1 MYEGLIYN
9 IGSKMVGYL
18 GGGNNLLDMV
28 KYWFWYDWIML
39 GVRILVSVS
48 IVVITLDFQNS
59 LTLPLWII
67 IFWEVVAFSIPWVA
81 LLFNYKYYLS
91 TEILLYGGLCIYL
104 TSLFPEANKTFLISV
119 FLIAANSKHL
129 SYYWTAP
136 TTVFITTGILYAV
149 APSNSYW
156 IMVTYYGLAYVMGF
170 AFHLL
175 IVNHKQNEAIRKQN
189 AVLEQYMS
197 QIERITLA
205 EERNRLSNELHDT
218 VGHAY
223 TSIIM
228 GMETLRTEL
237 ATEMGIQR
245 LDSLLEMGRK
255 SIEDVRGYLHQM
267 DSPCQSP
274 SLIQSL
280 QNLGAEFQEHAQV
293 NVSFRTFG
301 EEYQLSRQAKI
312 TFIRCLQESLTNA
325 VRHGQGTEIIVS
337 LQFEQQYTRLEVQ
350 DNGKGNVEWQEGFGM
365 NAMKER
371 AMNLQG
377 HLSVYT
383 KPEEG
388 MLVTCTI
395 PRQTEIKNGLIRL
408 LIVDD
413 QPFVRESLRTLLDRY
428 EDLNVVGLAEDGN
441 QAIDLCGRL
450 QPHVILMDLD
460 MQHMDGI
467 EATKKIKQQWPHI
480 RVLIFTT
487 FQDTEQAVESLR
499 NGADGFLLKSIETL
513 ELANTIRL
521 IHKGGTL
528 IDQGMSHKIFEKFDE
543 KKETPQSKATAYELT
558 AREIEILQLVAKGL
572 RYTTIASRL
581 YLSNG
586 TVRNYASTAYT
597 KLGVSNKEEAV
608 QKALEIGIIE

>member
-1 MYEGLIYN
+1 
-9 IGSKMVGYL
+9 
-18 GGGNNLLDMV
+18 MV

-48 IVVITLDFQNS
+48 IAITTFDFQDS

-67 IFWEVVAFSIPWVA
+67 ILWEIIAFSVPWVA
-81 LLFNYKYYLS
+81 LLFNYKYYLF

-104 TSLFPEANKTFLISV
+104 TSLFPGANVTFLISA
-119 FLIAANSKHL
+119 FLIAANSQHL

-136 TTVFITTGILYAV
+136 TTVFITTGIFYAV

-156 IMVTYYGLAYVMGF
+156 VMVTNYGLAYVMGF

-205 EERNRLSNELHDT
+205 EERNRLSSELHDT

-245 LDSLLEMGRK
+245 LDSLLDMGRK
-255 SIEDVRGYLHQM
+255 SIDDVRGYLHQV

-337 LQFEQQYTRLEVQ
+337 LQFDEQYTRLEVQ

-395 PRQTEIKNGLIRL
+395 PRQTEIKDGLIRL

-441 QAIDLCGRL
+441 EAIDLCGRL

-543 KKETPQSKATAYELT
+543 QKETPQSKATAYELT

-581 YLSNG
+581 YLSSG

-597 KLGVSNKEEAV
+597 KLGVRNKEEAV

>member
-1 MYEGLIYN
+1 
-9 IGSKMVGYL
+9 
-18 GGGNNLLDMV
+18 MV

-39 GVRILVSVS
+39 GIRLLTSVS
-48 IVVITLDFQNS
+48 IILATLNFQDG

-67 IFWEVVAFSIPWVA
+67 ILWEIIAFSVPWVA
-81 LLFNYKYYLS
+81 LLFNYKYYLF

-104 TSLFPEANKTFLISV
+104 TSLFPEAYNIFLISV

-136 TTVFITTGILYAV
+136 TTVFTTTGIFHVV

-156 IMVTYYGLAYVMGF
+156 VMVTYYGFAYVMGF

-175 IVNHKQNEAIRKQN
+175 IANHKQNEAIRKQN
-189 AVLEQYMS
+189 ALLEQYMS

-205 EERNRLSNELHDT
+205 EERNRLSSELHDT

-267 DSPCQSP
+267 DSPYQSP

-280 QNLGAEFQEHAQV
+280 QNLGTEFQEHAQV
-293 NVSFRTFG
+293 NVSFRAYG
-301 EEYQLSRQAKI
+301 EEYELSRQAKI
-312 TFIRCLQESLTNA
+312 AFIRCLQESLTNA

-377 HLSVYT
+377 QLSVYT
-383 KPEEG
+383 KPDEG

-395 PRQTEIKNGLIRL
+395 PRQTEIKDGLIRL

-413 QPFVRESLRTLLDRY
+413 QPFVRESLKTLLDRY

-460 MQHMDGI
+460 MQHMDGV

-487 FQDTEQAVESLR
+487 FQDTEQALESFR

-543 KKETPQSKATAYELT
+543 QKETPQSKATAYELT

-586 TVRNYASTAYT
+586 TVRNYASTAYA
-597 KLGVSNKEEAV
+597 KLGVRNKEEAV

>member
-1 MYEGLIYN
+1 M
-9 IGSKMVGYL
+9 
-18 GGGNNLLDMV
+18 LDMV

-48 IVVITLDFQNS
+48 IAITTFDFQDS

-67 IFWEVVAFSIPWVA
+67 ILWEIIAFSVPWVA
-81 LLFNYKYYLS
+81 LLFNYKYYLF

-104 TSLFPEANKTFLISV
+104 TSLFPGANVTFLISA
-119 FLIAANSKHL
+119 FLIAANSQHL

-136 TTVFITTGILYAV
+136 TTVFITTGIFYAV

-156 IMVTYYGLAYVMGF
+156 VMVTNYGLAYVMGF

-205 EERNRLSNELHDT
+205 EERNRLSSELHDT

-245 LDSLLEMGRK
+245 LDSLLDMGRK
-255 SIEDVRGYLHQM
+255 SIDDVRGYLHQM

-312 TFIRCLQESLTNA
+312 AFIRCLQESLTNA

-337 LQFEQQYTRLEVQ
+337 LQFDEQYTRLEVQ

-395 PRQTEIKNGLIRL
+395 PRQTEIKDRLIRL

-543 KKETPQSKATAYELT
+543 QKETPQSKATAYELT

-581 YLSNG
+581 YLSSG

-597 KLGVSNKEEAV
+597 KLGVRNKEEAV

>member
-1 MYEGLIYN
+1 M
-9 IGSKMVGYL
+9 
-18 GGGNNLLDMV
+18 LDMV

-39 GVRILVSVS
+39 GVRLLASVS
-48 IVVITLDFQNS
+48 IILATLNFQDG

-67 IFWEVVAFSIPWVA
+67 ILWEIIAFSVPWVA
-81 LLFNYKYYLS
+81 LLFNYKYYLF

-104 TSLFPEANKTFLISV
+104 TSLFPGAYNTFLISG

-136 TTVFITTGILYAV
+136 ITVFITTGIFYAV
-149 APSNSYW
+149 SPSNSYW
-156 IMVTYYGLAYVMGF
+156 IMVTYYGFAYVMGF

-175 IVNHKQNEAIRKQN
+175 IVNHKQNESIRKQN

-197 QIERITLA
+197 QIERIILA
-205 EERNRLSNELHDT
+205 EERNRLSSELHDT

-267 DSPCQSP
+267 ESPCQSP

-293 NVSFRTFG
+293 NVSFRAYG
-301 EEYQLSRQAKI
+301 EEYELSRQAKI
-312 TFIRCLQESLTNA
+312 AFIRCLQESLTNA

-350 DNGKGNVEWQEGFGM
+350 DNGKGNVEWQEGFGL

-377 HLSVYT
+377 QLSVYT
-383 KPEEG
+383 KPDEG

-395 PRQTEIKNGLIRL
+395 PRQTEIKDGLIRL

-441 QAIDLCGRL
+441 EAIDLCGRL

-460 MQHMDGI
+460 MQHMDGV

-480 RVLIFTT
+480 RILIFTT
-487 FQDTEQAVESLR
+487 FQDTEQALESLR

-528 IDQGMSHKIFEKFDE
+528 IDQGMSHKIFEKFDAQ
-543 KKETPQSKATAYELT
+543 KETPQSKATAYELT

-597 KLGVSNKEEAV
+597 KLGVRNKEEAV
-608 QKALEIGIIE
+608 QKALKIGIIE

>member
-1 MYEGLIYN
+1 M
-9 IGSKMVGYL
+9 
-18 GGGNNLLDMV
+18 LDMV

-39 GVRILVSVS
+39 GVRLIASVS
-48 IVVITLDFQNS
+48 IILATLNFQDG

-67 IFWEVVAFSIPWVA
+67 ILWEVVAFSIPWVA
-81 LLFNYKYYLS
+81 LLFNYKYYLF
-91 TEILLYGGLCIYL
+91 TEILLYGGLSIYL
-104 TSLFPEANKTFLISV
+104 TSLFPEAYSTFLISV
-119 FLIAANSKHL
+119 FLIAANSKHS

-136 TTVFITTGILYAV
+136 TTVFITTGIFYAV
-149 APSNSYW
+149 APSNNYW
-156 IMVTYYGLAYVMGF
+156 IMVTYYGLSYVMGF

-205 EERNRLSNELHDT
+205 EERNRLSSELHDT

-267 DSPCQSP
+267 ESPCQSP

-280 QNLGAEFQEHAQV
+280 QNLGAEFQEHARV
-293 NVSFRTFG
+293 NVSFRAFG

-312 TFIRCLQESLTNA
+312 AFIRCLQESLTNA

-377 HLSVYT
+377 QLSVYT

-395 PRQTEIKNGLIRL
+395 PRQTEIRDGLIRL

-450 QPHVILMDLD
+450 QPHVVLMDLD
-460 MQHMDGI
+460 MQHMDGV

-487 FQDTEQAVESLR
+487 FQDTEQALDSLR

-521 IHKGGTL
+521 IHRGGTL

-543 KKETPQSKATAYELT
+543 QIETPQSKATAYELT
-558 AREIEILQLVAKGL
+558 TREIEILQLVAKGL

-581 YLSNG
+581 YLSSG
-586 TVRNYASTAYT
+586 TVRNYASSAYT
-597 KLGVSNKEEAV
+597 KLGVRNKEEAV
-608 QKALEIGIIE
+608 QKALEIGVIE

>member
-1 MYEGLIYN
+1 
-9 IGSKMVGYL
+9 
-18 GGGNNLLDMV
+18 
-28 KYWFWYDWIML
+28 ML
-39 GVRILVSVS
+39 GVRILISVS
-48 IVVITLDFQNS
+48 IAITTFDFQDS

-67 IFWEVVAFSIPWVA
+67 ILWEIIAFSVPWVA
-81 LLFNYKYYLS
+81 LLFNYKYYLF
-91 TEILLYGGLCIYL
+91 TDILLYGGLCIYL
-104 TSLFPEANKTFLISV
+104 TSLFPEAYNTFLISV

-136 TTVFITTGILYAV
+136 ITVFITTGIFYAL
-149 APSNSYW
+149 APSNNYW

-205 EERNRLSNELHDT
+205 EERNRLSSELHDT

-312 TFIRCLQESLTNA
+312 AFIRCLQESLTNA

-395 PRQTEIKNGLIRL
+395 PRQTEIKDGLIRL

-441 QAIDLCGRL
+441 EAIDLCGRL

-460 MQHMDGI
+460 MQHMDGV

-487 FQDTEQAVESLR
+487 FQDTKQAFESLR

-543 KKETPQSKATAYELT
+543 KKQTPQSKATTYELT

-572 RYTTIASRL
+572 RYTSIASRL

-586 TVRNYASTAYT
+586 TVRNYASTAYA
-597 KLGVSNKEEAV
+597 KLGVRNKEEAV
-608 QKALEIGIIE
+608 QKALEIGIIG

>member
-1 MYEGLIYN
+1 
-9 IGSKMVGYL
+9 
-18 GGGNNLLDMV
+18 MV

-39 GVRILVSVS
+39 GIRLLTSVS
-48 IVVITLDFQNS
+48 IILATLSFQDG

-67 IFWEVVAFSIPWVA
+67 ILWEIIAFSIPWVA
-81 LLFNYKYYLS
+81 LLFNYKYYLF
-91 TEILLYGGLCIYL
+91 TEILLYGGQCIYL
-104 TSLFPEANKTFLISV
+104 TSLFPEAYNIFLISV
-119 FLIAANSKHL
+119 FLIAVNSKHL

-136 TTVFITTGILYAV
+136 TTVFITTGIFYAV

-156 IMVTYYGLAYVMGF
+156 AMVTYYGFAYVMGF

-175 IVNHKQNEAIRKQN
+175 IANHKQNEAIRKQN

-205 EERNRLSNELHDT
+205 EERNRLSSELHDT

-301 EEYQLSRQAKI
+301 EEYELSRQAKI
-312 TFIRCLQESLTNA
+312 AFIRCLQESLTNA
-325 VRHGQGTEIIVS
+325 VRHGQGTEITVS

-377 HLSVYT
+377 QLSVYT
-383 KPEEG
+383 KPDEG

-395 PRQTEIKNGLIRL
+395 PRQTEIKDGLIRL

-460 MQHMDGI
+460 MQYMDGV

-480 RVLIFTT
+480 RILIFTT
-487 FQDTEQAVESLR
+487 FQDTEQALESLR

-521 IHKGGTL
+521 IHQGGTL

-543 KKETPQSKATAYELT
+543 QKETPQSKATAYELT

-597 KLGVSNKEEAV
+597 KLGVRNKEEAV

>member
-1 MYEGLIYN
+1 
-9 IGSKMVGYL
+9 
-18 GGGNNLLDMV
+18 MV

-39 GVRILVSVS
+39 GVRLLASVS
-48 IVVITLDFQNS
+48 IILATLNFQDG

-67 IFWEVVAFSIPWVA
+67 ILWEIIAFSVPWVA
-81 LLFNYKYYLS
+81 LLFNYKYYLF

-104 TSLFPEANKTFLISV
+104 TSLFPGAYNTFLISV

-136 TTVFITTGILYAV
+136 ITVFITTGIFYAV

-156 IMVTYYGLAYVMGF
+156 IMVTYYGFAYVMGF

-175 IVNHKQNEAIRKQN
+175 IVNHKQNESIRKQN

-205 EERNRLSNELHDT
+205 EERNRLSSELHDT

-267 DSPCQSP
+267 ESPCQSP

-293 NVSFRTFG
+293 NVSFRAYG
-301 EEYQLSRQAKI
+301 EEYELSRQAKI
-312 TFIRCLQESLTNA
+312 AFIRCLQESLTNA

-377 HLSVYT
+377 QLSVYT
-383 KPEEG
+383 KPDEG

-395 PRQTEIKNGLIRL
+395 PRQTEIKDGLIRL

-428 EDLNVVGLAEDGN
+428 EDLNVIGLAEDGN
-441 QAIDLCGRL
+441 EAIDFCGRL

-460 MQHMDGI
+460 MQHMDGV

-480 RVLIFTT
+480 RILIFTT
-487 FQDTEQAVESLR
+487 FQDTEQALESLR

-543 KKETPQSKATAYELT
+543 QKETPQSKATAYELTAYELT

-597 KLGVSNKEEAV
+597 KLGVRNKEEAV

>member
-1 MYEGLIYN
+1 M
-9 IGSKMVGYL
+9 
-18 GGGNNLLDMV
+18 LDMV

-39 GVRILVSVS
+39 GVRLLASVS
-48 IVVITLDFQNS
+48 IILATLNFQDG

-67 IFWEVVAFSIPWVA
+67 ILWEIIAFSVPWVA
-81 LLFNYKYYLS
+81 LLFNYKYYLF

-104 TSLFPEANKTFLISV
+104 TSLFPGAYNTFLISV

-136 TTVFITTGILYAV
+136 ITVFVTNGILYAV
-149 APSNSYW
+149 ASSNSYW
-156 IMVTYYGLAYVMGF
+156 VMVTYYGFAYVMGF

-175 IVNHKQNEAIRKQN
+175 IVNHKQNESIRKQN

-205 EERNRLSNELHDT
+205 EERNRLSSELHDT

-267 DSPCQSP
+267 ESPCQSP

-293 NVSFRTFG
+293 NVSFRAYG
-301 EEYQLSRQAKI
+301 EEYEMSRQAKI
-312 TFIRCLQESLTNA
+312 AFIRCLQESLTNA

-350 DNGKGNVEWQEGFGM
+350 DNGKGNVEWQEGFGL

-377 HLSVYT
+377 QLSVYT
-383 KPEEG
+383 KPDEG

-395 PRQTEIKNGLIRL
+395 PRQTEIKDGLIRL

-441 QAIDLCGRL
+441 EAIDLCGRL

-460 MQHMDGI
+460 MQHMDGV

-480 RVLIFTT
+480 RILIFTT
-487 FQDTEQAVESLR
+487 FQDTEQALESLR

-543 KKETPQSKATAYELT
+543 QKETPQSKATAYELT

-597 KLGVSNKEEAV
+597 KLGVRNKEEAV

>member
-1 MYEGLIYN
+1 M
-9 IGSKMVGYL
+9 
-18 GGGNNLLDMV
+18 LDMV

-48 IVVITLDFQNS
+48 IAITTLDFQDS
-59 LTLPLWII
+59 LTLPIWII
-67 IFWEVVAFSIPWVA
+67 ILWEIIAFSIPWVA
-81 LLFNYKYYLS
+81 LLFNYKYYLF

-104 TSLFPEANKTFLISV
+104 TSLFPGANVTFLISV
-119 FLIAANSKHL
+119 FLIAANSQHL

-136 TTVFITTGILYAV
+136 TTVFITTGIFYAV

-156 IMVTYYGLAYVMGF
+156 IMVTNYGLAYVMGF

-205 EERNRLSNELHDT
+205 EERNRLSSELHDT

-312 TFIRCLQESLTNA
+312 AFIRCLQESLTNA

-337 LQFEQQYTRLEVQ
+337 LQFDEQYTRLEVQ

-395 PRQTEIKNGLIRL
+395 PRQTEIKDGLIRL

-487 FQDTEQAVESLR
+487 FQDTKQALESLR

-528 IDQGMSHKIFEKFDE
+528 IDQEMSHKIFEKFDE
-543 KKETPQSKATAYELT
+543 QKETPQSKATAYELT

-581 YLSNG
+581 YLSSG

-597 KLGVSNKEEAV
+597 KLGVRNKEEAV
-608 QKALEIGIIE
+608 QKALEIGIIK

>member
-1 MYEGLIYN
+1 
-9 IGSKMVGYL
+9 
-18 GGGNNLLDMV
+18 MV

-39 GVRILVSVS
+39 GIRLLVSVS
-48 IVVITLDFQNS
+48 TILATLNFQDG

-67 IFWEVVAFSIPWVA
+67 ILWEIIAFSIPWVA
-81 LLFNYKYYLS
+81 LLFNYKYYLF

-104 TSLFPEANKTFLISV
+104 TSLFPEAYNIFLISV
-119 FLIAANSKHL
+119 FLIAANSRHL

-136 TTVFITTGILYAV
+136 TTVFITTGIFYAV

-156 IMVTYYGLAYVMGF
+156 IMVTYYGFAYVMGF

-175 IVNHKQNEAIRKQN
+175 IINHKQNEVIRKQN

-205 EERNRLSNELHDT
+205 EERNRLSSELHDT

-228 GMETLRTEL
+228 GMETLRTDL
-237 ATEMGIQR
+237 ATEMGVQR

-267 DSPCQSP
+267 DPQCQSP

-293 NVSFRTFG
+293 DVSFRTFG

-312 TFIRCLQESLTNA
+312 AFIRCLQESLTNA

-350 DNGKGNVEWQEGFGM
+350 DNGRGNVEWQEGFGM
-365 NAMKER
+365 NTMKER

-377 HLSVYT
+377 QLSVYT

-395 PRQTEIKNGLIRL
+395 PRQTEIKDGLIRL

-413 QPFVRESLRTLLDRY
+413 QPFVRESLSTLLDRY
-428 EDLNVVGLAEDGN
+428 EDINVVGLAEDGD

-450 QPHVILMDLD
+450 QPHVVLMDLD
-460 MQHMDGI
+460 MQQMDGV

-487 FQDTEQAVESLR
+487 FQDTKQALDSLR

-521 IHKGGTL
+521 IHSGGTL
-528 IDQGMSHKIFEKFDE
+528 IDQGMSHKIFEQFDE
-543 KKETPQSKATAYELT
+543 QNETPQSKATAYELT

-572 RYTTIASRL
+572 RYNTIASRL

-586 TVRNYASTAYT
+586 TVRNYASSAYT
-597 KLGVSNKEEAV
+597 KLGVRNKEEAV

>member
-1 MYEGLIYN
+1 
-9 IGSKMVGYL
+9 MVGHL
-18 GGGNNLLDMV
+18 GVKNLLDMV

-39 GVRILVSVS
+39 GVRLLASVS
-48 IVVITLDFQNS
+48 IILATLNFQDG
-59 LTLPLWII
+59 LTLPLWSII
-67 IFWEVVAFSIPWVA
+67 LWEIIAFSIPWVA
-81 LLFNYKYYLS
+81 LLFNYKYYLF

-104 TSLFPEANKTFLISV
+104 TSLFPGAYNTFLISV

-136 TTVFITTGILYAV
+136 ITVFITTGIFYAV
-149 APSNSYW
+149 AASNSYW
-156 IMVTYYGLAYVMGF
+156 VMVTYYGFAYVMGF

-175 IVNHKQNEAIRKQN
+175 IVNHKQNESIRKQN

-205 EERNRLSNELHDT
+205 EERNRLSSELHDT

-237 ATEMGIQR
+237 STEMGIQR

-312 TFIRCLQESLTNA
+312 AFIRCLQESLTNA

-337 LQFEQQYTRLEVQ
+337 LQFDEQYTRLEVQ

-377 HLSVYT
+377 QLSVYT

-395 PRQTEIKNGLIRL
+395 PRQTEIKDGLIRL

-441 QAIDLCGRL
+441 EAIDLCGRL

-460 MQHMDGI
+460 MQHMDGV

-543 KKETPQSKATAYELT
+543 QKETPQSKAAAYELT

-597 KLGVSNKEEAV
+597 KLGVRNKEEAV

>member
-18 GGGNNLLDMV
+18 GGDNLLDMV
-28 KYWFWYDWIML
+28 KYWVWYDWIML

-156 IMVTYYGLAYVMGF
+156 ILVTYYGLAYVMGF

-205 EERNRLSNELHDT
+205 EERNRLSSELHDT

-441 QAIDLCGRL
+441 EAIDLCGRL

-543 KKETPQSKATAYELT
+543 QKETPQSKATAYELT

>member
-1 MYEGLIYN
+1 
-9 IGSKMVGYL
+9 
-18 GGGNNLLDMV
+18 MV

-48 IVVITLDFQNS
+48 IAITTLDFQDS

-67 IFWEVVAFSIPWVA
+67 ILWEIIAFSVPWVA
-81 LLFNYKYYLS
+81 LLFNYKYYLF
-91 TEILLYGGLCIYL
+91 TDILLYGGLCIYL
-104 TSLFPEANKTFLISV
+104 TSLFPEAYNTFLISV

-136 TTVFITTGILYAV
+136 ITVFITTGIFYAV
-149 APSNSYW
+149 APSNNYW

-205 EERNRLSNELHDT
+205 EERNRLSSELHDT

-255 SIEDVRGYLHQM
+255 SIEDVRGYLHHM

-312 TFIRCLQESLTNA
+312 AFIRCLQESLTNA

-337 LQFEQQYTRLEVQ
+337 LQFDEQYTRLEVQ

-395 PRQTEIKNGLIRL
+395 PRQTEIKDGLIRL

-428 EDLNVVGLAEDGN
+428 EDLNVVGLAENGN

-460 MQHMDGI
+460 MQHMNGV

-487 FQDTEQAVESLR
+487 FQDTEQALESLR

-543 KKETPQSKATAYELT
+543 QKETSQSKATAYELT

-581 YLSNG
+581 YLSSG

-597 KLGVSNKEEAV
+597 KLGVRNKEEAV

>member
-1 MYEGLIYN
+1 
-9 IGSKMVGYL
+9 
-18 GGGNNLLDMV
+18 MV

-39 GVRILVSVS
+39 GVRLLASVS
-48 IVVITLDFQNS
+48 IILATLNFQDG

-67 IFWEVVAFSIPWVA
+67 ILWEIIAFSIPWVA
-81 LLFNYKYYLS
+81 LLFNYKYYLF
-91 TEILLYGGLCIYL
+91 TEILLYGGICIYL
-104 TSLFPEANKTFLISV
+104 TSLFPEAYNTFLISV

-136 TTVFITTGILYAV
+136 ITVFITTGIFYAI

-156 IMVTYYGLAYVMGF
+156 IMVTYYGFAYVMGF

-175 IVNHKQNEAIRKQN
+175 IVNHKQNESIRKQN

-205 EERNRLSNELHDT
+205 EERNRLSSELHDT

-267 DSPCQSP
+267 ESPCQSP

-293 NVSFRTFG
+293 NVSFRTYG
-301 EEYQLSRQAKI
+301 EEYELSRQTKI
-312 TFIRCLQESLTNA
+312 AFIRCLQESLTNA

-365 NAMKER
+365 NTMKER

-377 HLSVYT
+377 QLSVYT
-383 KPEEG
+383 KPDEG

-395 PRQTEIKNGLIRL
+395 PRQTEIKDGLIRL

-441 QAIDLCGRL
+441 EAIDLCGRL

-460 MQHMDGI
+460 MQHMDGV

-480 RVLIFTT
+480 RILIFTT
-487 FQDTEQAVESLR
+487 FQDTEQALESLR

-528 IDQGMSHKIFEKFDE
+528 IDQGMSHKIFEKFDAQ
-543 KKETPQSKATAYELT
+543 KETPQSKATAYELT

-597 KLGVSNKEEAV
+597 KLGVRNKEEAV

>member
-1 MYEGLIYN
+1 
-9 IGSKMVGYL
+9 
-18 GGGNNLLDMV
+18 
-28 KYWFWYDWIML
+28 ML
-39 GVRILVSVS
+39 GVRILISVS
-48 IVVITLDFQNS
+48 IAITTFDFQDS
-59 LTLPLWII
+59 ITLPLWII
-67 IFWEVVAFSIPWVA
+67 ILWEIIAFSVPWVA
-81 LLFNYKYYLS
+81 LLFNYKYYLF
-91 TEILLYGGLCIYL
+91 TDILLYGGLCIYL
-104 TSLFPEANKTFLISV
+104 TSLFPEAYNTFLISV

-136 TTVFITTGILYAV
+136 ITVFITTGIFYAL
-149 APSNSYW
+149 APSNNYW

-205 EERNRLSNELHDT
+205 EERNRLSSELHDT

-267 DSPCQSP
+267 DSRCQSP

-312 TFIRCLQESLTNA
+312 TFVRCLQESLTNA

-441 QAIDLCGRL
+441 EAIDLCGRL

-460 MQHMDGI
+460 MQHTDGI

-543 KKETPQSKATAYELT
+543 QKETPQSKAAVYELT

-597 KLGVSNKEEAV
+597 KLGVCNKEEAV

>member
-1 MYEGLIYN
+1 MF
-9 IGSKMVGYL
+9 
-18 GGGNNLLDMV
+18 DMV

-39 GVRILVSVS
+39 GIRLLVSVS
-48 IVVITLDFQNS
+48 TILATLNFQDG

-67 IFWEVVAFSIPWVA
+67 ILWEIIAFSIPWVA
-81 LLFNYKYYLS
+81 LLFNYKYYLF

-104 TSLFPEANKTFLISV
+104 TSLFPEAYNIFLISV

-136 TTVFITTGILYAV
+136 TTVFVITGIFYAV

-156 IMVTYYGLAYVMGF
+156 IMVTYYGFAYVMGF

-175 IVNHKQNEAIRKQN
+175 IINHKQNEVIRKQN

-205 EERNRLSNELHDT
+205 EERNRLSSELHDT

-228 GMETLRTEL
+228 GMETLRTDL
-237 ATEMGIQR
+237 ATEMGVQR

-267 DSPCQSP
+267 DPQCQSP

-293 NVSFRTFG
+293 DVSFRTFG

-312 TFIRCLQESLTNA
+312 AFIRCLQESLTNA

-350 DNGKGNVEWQEGFGM
+350 DNGRSNVEWQEGFGM
-365 NAMKER
+365 NTMKER

-377 HLSVYT
+377 QLSVYT

-395 PRQTEIKNGLIRL
+395 PRQTEIKDGLIRL

-413 QPFVRESLRTLLDRY
+413 QPFVRESLSTLLDRY
-428 EDLNVVGLAEDGN
+428 EDINVVGLAEDGD

-450 QPHVILMDLD
+450 QPHVVLMDLD
-460 MQHMDGI
+460 MQQMDGV

-487 FQDTEQAVESLR
+487 FQDTKQALDSLR

-521 IHKGGTL
+521 IHSGGTL
-528 IDQGMSHKIFEKFDE
+528 IDQGMSHKIFEQFDE
-543 KKETPQSKATAYELT
+543 QNETPQSKATAYELT

-572 RYTTIASRL
+572 RYNTIASRL

-586 TVRNYASTAYT
+586 TVRNYASSAYT
-597 KLGVSNKEEAV
+597 KLGVRNKEEAV

>member
-1 MYEGLIYN
+1 M
-9 IGSKMVGYL
+9 
-18 GGGNNLLDMV
+18 LDMV

-39 GVRILVSVS
+39 GVRLLASVS
-48 IVVITLDFQNS
+48 IILATLNFQDG
-59 LTLPLWII
+59 LTLPLWSII
-67 IFWEVVAFSIPWVA
+67 LWEIIAFSIPWVA
-81 LLFNYKYYLS
+81 LLFNYKYYLF

-104 TSLFPEANKTFLISV
+104 TSLFPGAYNTFLISV

-136 TTVFITTGILYAV
+136 ITVFITTGIFYAV

-156 IMVTYYGLAYVMGF
+156 VMVTYYGFAYVMGF

-175 IVNHKQNEAIRKQN
+175 IVNHKQNESIRKQN

-205 EERNRLSNELHDT
+205 EERNRLSSELHDT

-293 NVSFRTFG
+293 NVSFRAYG
-301 EEYQLSRQAKI
+301 EEYELSRQAKI
-312 TFIRCLQESLTNA
+312 AFIRCLQESLTNA

-337 LQFEQQYTRLEVQ
+337 LQFEQQYTRLEIQ

-377 HLSVYT
+377 QLSVYT

-395 PRQTEIKNGLIRL
+395 PRQTEIKDGLIRL

-441 QAIDLCGRL
+441 EAIDLCGRL

-460 MQHMDGI
+460 MQHMDGV

-487 FQDTEQAVESLR
+487 FQDTEQAFESLR

-543 KKETPQSKATAYELT
+543 QKETPQSTATAYELT

>member
-1 MYEGLIYN
+1 
-9 IGSKMVGYL
+9 
-18 GGGNNLLDMV
+18 MV

-39 GVRILVSVS
+39 GVRLLASVS
-48 IVVITLDFQNS
+48 IILATLNFQDG
-59 LTLPLWII
+59 LTLPLWSII
-67 IFWEVVAFSIPWVA
+67 LWEIIAFSIPWVA
-81 LLFNYKYYLS
+81 LLFNYKYYLF

-104 TSLFPEANKTFLISV
+104 TSLFPGAYNTFLISV

-136 TTVFITTGILYAV
+136 ITVFITTGIFYAV
-149 APSNSYW
+149 AASNSYW
-156 IMVTYYGLAYVMGF
+156 VMVTYYGFAYVMGF

-175 IVNHKQNEAIRKQN
+175 IVNHKQNESIRKQN

-205 EERNRLSNELHDT
+205 EERNRLSSELHDT

-237 ATEMGIQR
+237 STEMGIQR

-312 TFIRCLQESLTNA
+312 AFIRCLQESLTNA

-337 LQFEQQYTRLEVQ
+337 LQFDEQYTRLEVQ

-377 HLSVYT
+377 QLSVYT

-395 PRQTEIKNGLIRL
+395 PRQTEIKDGLIRL

-441 QAIDLCGRL
+441 EAIDLCGRL

-460 MQHMDGI
+460 MQHMDGV

-543 KKETPQSKATAYELT
+543 QKETPQSKAAAYELT

-597 KLGVSNKEEAV
+597 KLGVRNKEEAV

>member
-1 MYEGLIYN
+1 
-9 IGSKMVGYL
+9 
-18 GGGNNLLDMV
+18 MV

-39 GVRILVSVS
+39 GVRLLASVS
-48 IVVITLDFQNS
+48 IILATLNFQDG

-67 IFWEVVAFSIPWVA
+67 ILWEIISFSIPWVA
-81 LLFNYKYYLS
+81 LLFNYKYYLF
-91 TEILLYGGLCIYL
+91 TEILLYGGICIYL
-104 TSLFPEANKTFLISV
+104 TSLFPEAYNTFLISV

-136 TTVFITTGILYAV
+136 ITVFITIGIFYAI

-156 IMVTYYGLAYVMGF
+156 IMVTYYGFAYVMGF

-175 IVNHKQNEAIRKQN
+175 IVNHKQNESIRKQN

-197 QIERITLA
+197 QIEHITLA
-205 EERNRLSNELHDT
+205 EERNRLSSELHDT

-267 DSPCQSP
+267 ESPCQSP

-293 NVSFRTFG
+293 NVSFRTYG
-301 EEYQLSRQAKI
+301 EEYELSWQTKI
-312 TFIRCLQESLTNA
+312 AFIRCLQESLTNA

-365 NAMKER
+365 NTMKER

-377 HLSVYT
+377 QLSVYT
-383 KPEEG
+383 KPDEG

-395 PRQTEIKNGLIRL
+395 PRQTEIKDGLIRL

-441 QAIDLCGRL
+441 EAIDLCGRL

-460 MQHMDGI
+460 MQHMDGV

-480 RVLIFTT
+480 RILIFTT
-487 FQDTEQAVESLR
+487 FQDTEQALESLR

-528 IDQGMSHKIFEKFDE
+528 IDQGMSHKIFEKFDAP
-543 KKETPQSKATAYELT
+543 KETPQSKATAYELT

-597 KLGVSNKEEAV
+597 KLGVRNKEEAV

>member
-1 MYEGLIYN
+1 
-9 IGSKMVGYL
+9 
-18 GGGNNLLDMV
+18 MV
-28 KYWFWYDWIML
+28 KYWVWYDWIML
-39 GVRILVSVS
+39 GIRLLTSVS
-48 IVVITLDFQNS
+48 IILATLSFQDG

-67 IFWEVVAFSIPWVA
+67 ILWEIIAFSIPWVA
-81 LLFNYKYYLS
+81 LLFNYKYYLF
-91 TEILLYGGLCIYL
+91 TEILLYGGQCIYL
-104 TSLFPEANKTFLISV
+104 TSLFPEAYNIFLISV
-119 FLIAANSKHL
+119 FLIAVNSKHL

-136 TTVFITTGILYAV
+136 TTVFITTGIFYAV

-156 IMVTYYGLAYVMGF
+156 AMVTYYGFAYVMGF

-175 IVNHKQNEAIRKQN
+175 IANHKQNEAIRKQN

-205 EERNRLSNELHDT
+205 EERNRLSSELHDT

-293 NVSFRTFG
+293 NVSFRAYG
-301 EEYQLSRQAKI
+301 EEYELSRQAKI
-312 TFIRCLQESLTNA
+312 AFIRCLQESLTNA
-325 VRHGQGTEIIVS
+325 VRHGQGTEIIVT

-377 HLSVYT
+377 QLSVYT
-383 KPEEG
+383 KPDEG

-395 PRQTEIKNGLIRL
+395 PRQAEIKDGLIRL

-413 QPFVRESLRTLLDRY
+413 QPFVRETLRTLLDRY

-460 MQHMDGI
+460 MQHMDGV

-487 FQDTEQAVESLR
+487 FQDTEQALESLR

-543 KKETPQSKATAYELT
+543 PKETPQSKATAYELT
-558 AREIEILQLVAKGL
+558 AREVEILQLVAKGL

-586 TVRNYASTAYT
+586 TVRNYASTAYA
-597 KLGVSNKEEAV
+597 KLGVRNKEEAV

>member
-1 MYEGLIYN
+1 
-9 IGSKMVGYL
+9 
-18 GGGNNLLDMV
+18 MV

-48 IVVITLDFQNS
+48 IAITTLDFQDS

-67 IFWEVVAFSIPWVA
+67 ILWEIIAFSVPWVA
-81 LLFNYKYYLS
+81 LLFNYKYYLF

-104 TSLFPEANKTFLISV
+104 TSLFPGANVTFLISA
-119 FLIAANSKHL
+119 FLIAANSQHL

-136 TTVFITTGILYAV
+136 TTVFITTGIFYAV

-205 EERNRLSNELHDT
+205 EERNRLSSELHDT

-312 TFIRCLQESLTNA
+312 AFIRCLQESLTNA

-337 LQFEQQYTRLEVQ
+337 LQFDEQYTRLEVQ

-395 PRQTEIKNGLIRL
+395 PRQTEIKDGLIRL

-428 EDLNVVGLAEDGN
+428 EDLHVVGLAEDGN

-487 FQDTEQAVESLR
+487 FQDTEQALESLR

-543 KKETPQSKATAYELT
+543 PKETPQSKATAYELT

-581 YLSNG
+581 YLSSG

-597 KLGVSNKEEAV
+597 KLGVRNKEEAV

>member
-1 MYEGLIYN
+1 
-9 IGSKMVGYL
+9 
-18 GGGNNLLDMV
+18 MV

-48 IVVITLDFQNS
+48 IAITTLDFQDS
-59 LTLPLWII
+59 LTLPIWII
-67 IFWEVVAFSIPWVA
+67 ILWEIIAFSVPWVA
-81 LLFNYKYYLS
+81 LLFNYKYYLF

-104 TSLFPEANKTFLISV
+104 TSLFPGANVTFLISV
-119 FLIAANSKHL
+119 FLIAANSQHL

-136 TTVFITTGILYAV
+136 TTVFITTGIFYAV

-156 IMVTYYGLAYVMGF
+156 IMVTNYGLAYVMGF

-205 EERNRLSNELHDT
+205 EERNRLSSELHDT

-293 NVSFRTFG
+293 NVSFRIFG
-301 EEYQLSRQAKI
+301 EEYELSRQAKI
-312 TFIRCLQESLTNA
+312 AFIRCLQESLTNA

-377 HLSVYT
+377 QLSVYT

-395 PRQTEIKNGLIRL
+395 PRQTEIKDGLIRL

-460 MQHMDGI
+460 MQHMDGV

-487 FQDTEQAVESLR
+487 FQDTEQALESLR

-528 IDQGMSHKIFEKFDE
+528 IDQGMSHKIFEKFDVQ
-543 KKETPQSKATAYELT
+543 KETPQSKATAYELT

-581 YLSNG
+581 YLSSG

-597 KLGVSNKEEAV
+597 KLGVRNKEEAV

>member
-1 MYEGLIYN
+1 
-9 IGSKMVGYL
+9 
-18 GGGNNLLDMV
+18 
-28 KYWFWYDWIML
+28 ML
-39 GVRILVSVS
+39 GVRILISVS
-48 IVVITLDFQNS
+48 IAITTFDFQDS
-59 LTLPLWII
+59 ITLPLWII
-67 IFWEVVAFSIPWVA
+67 ILWEIIAFSVPWVA
-81 LLFNYKYYLS
+81 LLFNYKYYLF
-91 TEILLYGGLCIYL
+91 TDILLYGGLCIYL
-104 TSLFPEANKTFLISV
+104 TSLFPEAYNTFLISV

-136 TTVFITTGILYAV
+136 ITVFITTGIFYAL
-149 APSNSYW
+149 APSNNYW

-205 EERNRLSNELHDT
+205 EERNRLSSELHDT

-267 DSPCQSP
+267 DSRCQSP

-312 TFIRCLQESLTNA
+312 TFVRCLQESLTNA

-441 QAIDLCGRL
+441 EAIDLCGRL

-543 KKETPQSKATAYELT
+543 QKETPQSKAAVYELT

-597 KLGVSNKEEAV
+597 KLGVCNKEEAV

>member
-1 MYEGLIYN
+1 
-9 IGSKMVGYL
+9 
-18 GGGNNLLDMV
+18 MV

-39 GVRILVSVS
+39 GIRLLTSVS
-48 IVVITLDFQNS
+48 IILATLNFQNG

-67 IFWEVVAFSIPWVA
+67 ILWEIIAFSIPWVA
-81 LLFNYKYYLS
+81 LLFNYKYYLF

-104 TSLFPEANKTFLISV
+104 TSLFPEAYNTFLISV

-136 TTVFITTGILYAV
+136 ITVFITTGIFYAV

-156 IMVTYYGLAYVMGF
+156 VMVTYYGFAYVMGF

-175 IVNHKQNEAIRKQN
+175 IVNHKQNESIRKQN

-205 EERNRLSNELHDT
+205 EERNRLSSELHDT

-267 DSPCQSP
+267 ESPCQSP

-280 QNLGAEFQEHAQV
+280 QNLGVEFQEHAQV
-293 NVSFRTFG
+293 NVSFRAYG
-301 EEYQLSRQAKI
+301 EEYELSRQAKI
-312 TFIRCLQESLTNA
+312 AFIRCLQESLTNA

-377 HLSVYT
+377 QLSVYT
-383 KPEEG
+383 KPDEG
-388 MLVTCTI
+388 MLVTCTV
-395 PRQTEIKNGLIRL
+395 PRQTEIKDGLIRL

-428 EDLNVVGLAEDGN
+428 EDLNVVGLAENGN

-460 MQHMDGI
+460 MQQMDGV
-467 EATKKIKQQWPHI
+467 EATKKIKQQWTHI
-480 RVLIFTT
+480 RILIFTT
-487 FQDTEQAVESLR
+487 FQDTKQALESLR

-528 IDQGMSHKIFEKFDE
+528 IDQGMSQKIFEKFD
-543 KKETPQSKATAYELT
+543 KQKETPQATAYELT

-597 KLGVSNKEEAV
+597 KLGVRNKEEAV

>member
-1 MYEGLIYN
+1 MYQGLIYN
-9 IGSKMVGYL
+9 IGSKKVGYL
-18 GGGNNLLDMV
+18 GVNDLLDMV

-48 IVVITLDFQNS
+48 IAITTFDFQDS
-59 LTLPLWII
+59 LTLPIWII
-67 IFWEVVAFSIPWVA
+67 ILWEIIAFSVPWVA
-81 LLFNYKYYLS
+81 LLFNYKYYLF

-104 TSLFPEANKTFLISV
+104 TSLFPGANVTFLISV
-119 FLIAANSKHL
+119 FLIAANSQHL

-136 TTVFITTGILYAV
+136 TTVFITTGIFYAV

-156 IMVTYYGLAYVMGF
+156 IMVTNYGLAYVMGF

-205 EERNRLSNELHDT
+205 EERNRLSSELHDT

-228 GMETLRTEL
+228 GMETLRTEI

-267 DSPCQSP
+267 ESPCQSP

-280 QNLGAEFQEHAQV
+280 QNLGVEFQEHAQV

-312 TFIRCLQESLTNA
+312 AFIRCLQESLTNA

-395 PRQTEIKNGLIRL
+395 PRQTEIKDGLIRL

-413 QPFVRESLRTLLDRY
+413 QPFVRESLRTLLDRC

-460 MQHMDGI
+460 MQRHG
-467 EATKKIKQQWPHI
+467 W
-480 RVLIFTT
+480 
-487 FQDTEQAVESLR
+487 S
-499 NGADGFLLKSIETL
+499 
-513 ELANTIRL
+513 
-521 IHKGGTL
+521 
-528 IDQGMSHKIFEKFDE
+528 
-543 KKETPQSKATAYELT
+543 
-558 AREIEILQLVAKGL
+558 
-572 RYTTIASRL
+572 
-581 YLSNG
+581 
-586 TVRNYASTAYT
+586 
-597 KLGVSNKEEAV
+597 
-608 QKALEIGIIE
+608 

>member
-1 MYEGLIYN
+1 
-9 IGSKMVGYL
+9 
-18 GGGNNLLDMV
+18 MV
-28 KYWFWYDWIML
+28 KYWFWYDWIL
-39 GVRILVSVS
+39 FGIRLLASVS
-48 IVVITLDFQNS
+48 IILATLNFQEG

-67 IFWEVVAFSIPWVA
+67 ILWEVVAFSIPWVA
-81 LLFNYKYYLS
+81 LLFNYKYYLF

-104 TSLFPEANKTFLISV
+104 TSLFPEAYTTFLISV
-119 FLIAANSKHL
+119 FLIAANSKYL
-129 SYYWTAP
+129 SYYFSAP
-136 TTVFITTGILYAV
+136 TTVFIITGIFYVV

-205 EERNRLSNELHDT
+205 EERNRLSSELHDT

-237 ATEMGIQR
+237 ATEIGLQR
-245 LDSLLEMGRK
+245 LDSLLELGRK

-267 DSPCQSP
+267 DSSCQSQ

-280 QNLGAEFQEHAQV
+280 QNLGAEFQEYAQV
-293 NVSFRTFG
+293 NISFRAFG
-301 EEYQLSRQAKI
+301 EEYPLSQQARI
-312 TFIRCLQESLTNA
+312 AFIRCLQESLTNA
-325 VRHGQGTEIIVS
+325 VRHGQGSEMIVS
-337 LQFEQQYTRLEVQ
+337 LHFEQQYTRLEVQ
-350 DNGKGNVEWQEGFGM
+350 DNGNGNVEWQEGFGI

-377 HLSVYT
+377 QLSVYT
-383 KPEEG
+383 KPDEG
-388 MLVTCTI
+388 MLVSCTI
-395 PRQTEIKNGLIRL
+395 PRQTEIKDGQIRL

-413 QPFVRESLRTLLDRY
+413 QPFVRESLSTLLDRY
-428 EDLNVVGLAEDGN
+428 EDLNVVGLAEDGV

-450 QPHVILMDLD
+450 QPHVVLMDLD
-460 MQHMDGI
+460 MQHMDGV

-480 RVLIFTT
+480 RVLIFTS
-487 FQDTEQAVESLR
+487 FQDTEQALESLR

-521 IHKGGTL
+521 IHRGGTL
-528 IDQGMSHKIFEKFDE
+528 IDQEMSHKIFEKFDE
-543 KKETPQSKATAYELT
+543 QNETPQSKANAYELT

-586 TVRNYASTAYT
+586 TVRNYASAAYI
-597 KLGVSNKEEAV
+597 KLGVRNKEDAIL
-608 QKALEIGIIE
+608 KALEIGIIE

>member
-1 MYEGLIYN
+1 M
-9 IGSKMVGYL
+9 
-18 GGGNNLLDMV
+18 LDMV

-39 GVRILVSVS
+39 GVRLLTSVS
-48 IVVITLDFQNS
+48 IILATLNFQDG

-67 IFWEVVAFSIPWVA
+67 ILWEVVAFSIPWVT
-81 LLFNYKYYLS
+81 LLFNYKYYLF

-104 TSLFPEANKTFLISV
+104 TSLFPEAYNTFLISV

-136 TTVFITTGILYAV
+136 TTVFITTGIFYAV

-156 IMVTYYGLAYVMGF
+156 VMVTYYGFAYVMGF

-205 EERNRLSNELHDT
+205 EERNRLAGELHDT
-218 VGHAY
+218 VGYAY

-267 DSPCQSP
+267 ESPCQSP

-293 NVSFRTFG
+293 NVSFRAYG
-301 EEYQLSRQAKI
+301 EEYQLSQQAKI
-312 TFIRCLQESLTNA
+312 AFIRCLQESLTNA

-377 HLSVYT
+377 QLSVYT
-383 KPEEG
+383 KPDEG

-395 PRQTEIKNGLIRL
+395 PRQTEIKDGLIRL

-413 QPFVRESLRTLLDRY
+413 QPFVRESLRALLDRY

-460 MQHMDGI
+460 MQHMNGV

-487 FQDTEQAVESLR
+487 FQDTEQALESLR

-513 ELANTIRL
+513 ELANTIRI

-543 KKETPQSKATAYELT
+543 QNETPQSKATAYELT
-558 AREIEILQLVAKGL
+558 AREIEILQLVARGL

-597 KLGVSNKEEAV
+597 KLGVRNKEEAV
-608 QKALEIGIIE
+608 QKVLEIGIIE

>member
-1 MYEGLIYN
+1 
-9 IGSKMVGYL
+9 
-18 GGGNNLLDMV
+18 
-28 KYWFWYDWIML
+28 ML
-39 GVRILVSVS
+39 GVRILISVS
-48 IVVITLDFQNS
+48 IAITTFDFQDS
-59 LTLPLWII
+59 ITLPLWII
-67 IFWEVVAFSIPWVA
+67 ILWEIIAFSIPWVA
-81 LLFNYKYYLS
+81 LLFNYKYYLF
-91 TEILLYGGLCIYL
+91 TDILLYGGLCIYL
-104 TSLFPEANKTFLISV
+104 TSLFPEAYNTFLISV

-136 TTVFITTGILYAV
+136 ITVFITTGIFYAL
-149 APSNSYW
+149 APSNNYW

-205 EERNRLSNELHDT
+205 EERNRLSSELHDT

-312 TFIRCLQESLTNA
+312 TFVRCLQESLTNA

-441 QAIDLCGRL
+441 EAIDLCGRL

-460 MQHMDGI
+460 MQHMDGV

-487 FQDTEQAVESLR
+487 FQDTEQALESLR

-543 KKETPQSKATAYELT
+543 QKETPQSKAAAYELT

-597 KLGVSNKEEAV
+597 KLGVRNKEEAV
-608 QKALEIGIIE
+608 QRALEIGIIE

>member
-1 MYEGLIYN
+1 M
-9 IGSKMVGYL
+9 
-18 GGGNNLLDMV
+18 LDMV

-104 TSLFPEANKTFLISV
+104 TSLFPEANKAFLISV

-136 TTVFITTGILYAV
+136 TTVFITTGILHAV

-156 IMVTYYGLAYVMGF
+156 ILVTYYGLAYVMGF

-293 NVSFRTFG
+293 NVSFRAYG
-301 EEYQLSRQAKI
+301 EEYELSRQAKI
-312 TFIRCLQESLTNA
+312 AFIRCLQESLTNA

-377 HLSVYT
+377 QLSVYT

-395 PRQTEIKNGLIRL
+395 PRQTEIKDGLIRL

-441 QAIDLCGRL
+441 EAIDLCGRL

>member
-1 MYEGLIYN
+1 M
-9 IGSKMVGYL
+9 
-18 GGGNNLLDMV
+18 LDMV

-39 GVRILVSVS
+39 GIRLLTSVS
-48 IVVITLDFQNS
+48 IILATLSFQDG

-67 IFWEVVAFSIPWVA
+67 ILWEIIAFSIPWVA
-81 LLFNYKYYLS
+81 LLFNYKYYLFA
-91 TEILLYGGLCIYL
+91 EILLYGGQCIYL
-104 TSLFPEANKTFLISV
+104 TSLFPEAYNIFLISV
-119 FLIAANSKHL
+119 FLIAVNSKHL

-136 TTVFITTGILYAV
+136 TTVFITTGIFYAV

-156 IMVTYYGLAYVMGF
+156 AMVTYYGFAYVMGF

-175 IVNHKQNEAIRKQN
+175 IANHKQNEAIRKQN

-205 EERNRLSNELHDT
+205 EERNRLSSELHDT

-301 EEYQLSRQAKI
+301 EEYELSRQAKI
-312 TFIRCLQESLTNA
+312 AFIRCLQESLTNA
-325 VRHGQGTEIIVS
+325 VRHGQGTEITVS

-377 HLSVYT
+377 QLSVYT
-383 KPEEG
+383 KPDEG

-395 PRQTEIKNGLIRL
+395 PRQTEIKDGLIRL

-460 MQHMDGI
+460 MQHMDGV

-480 RVLIFTT
+480 RILIFTT
-487 FQDTEQAVESLR
+487 FQDTEQALESLR

-543 KKETPQSKATAYELT
+543 QKETPQSKATAYELT

-597 KLGVSNKEEAV
+597 KLGVRNKEEAV

>member
-1 MYEGLIYN
+1 
-9 IGSKMVGYL
+9 
-18 GGGNNLLDMV
+18 
-28 KYWFWYDWIML
+28 ML
-39 GVRILVSVS
+39 GVRILISVS
-48 IVVITLDFQNS
+48 IAITTFDFQNS
-59 LTLPLWII
+59 ITLPLWII
-67 IFWEVVAFSIPWVA
+67 ILWEIIAFSVPWVA
-81 LLFNYKYYLS
+81 LLFNYKYYLF
-91 TEILLYGGLCIYL
+91 TDILLYGGLCIYL
-104 TSLFPEANKTFLISV
+104 TSLFPEAYNTFLISV

-136 TTVFITTGILYAV
+136 ITVFITTGIFYAL
-149 APSNSYW
+149 APSNNYW

-205 EERNRLSNELHDT
+205 EERNRLSSELHDT

-312 TFIRCLQESLTNA
+312 TFVRCLQESLTNA

-441 QAIDLCGRL
+441 EAIDLCGRL

-543 KKETPQSKATAYELT
+543 KKETPQSKATVYELT

-597 KLGVSNKEEAV
+597 KLGVCNKEEAV

>member
-1 MYEGLIYN
+1 M
-9 IGSKMVGYL
+9 
-18 GGGNNLLDMV
+18 LDMV

-48 IVVITLDFQNS
+48 IAITTFDFQDS

-67 IFWEVVAFSIPWVA
+67 ILWEIIAFSVPWVA
-81 LLFNYKYYLS
+81 LLFNYKYYLF

-104 TSLFPEANKTFLISV
+104 TSLFPGANVTFLISA
-119 FLIAANSKHL
+119 FLIAANSQHL

-136 TTVFITTGILYAV
+136 TTVFITTGIFYAV

-156 IMVTYYGLAYVMGF
+156 VMVTNYGLAYVMGF

-205 EERNRLSNELHDT
+205 EERNRLSSELHDT

-245 LDSLLEMGRK
+245 LDSLLDMGRK
-255 SIEDVRGYLHQM
+255 SIDDVRGYLHQM

-312 TFIRCLQESLTNA
+312 AFIRCLQESLTNA

-337 LQFEQQYTRLEVQ
+337 LQFDEQYTRLEVQ

-395 PRQTEIKNGLIRL
+395 PRQTEIKDGLIRL

-487 FQDTEQAVESLR
+487 FQDTEQAVKSLR

-543 KKETPQSKATAYELT
+543 QKETPQSKATAYELT

-581 YLSNG
+581 YLSSG

-597 KLGVSNKEEAV
+597 KLGVRNKEEAV

>member
-1 MYEGLIYN
+1 M
-9 IGSKMVGYL
+9 
-18 GGGNNLLDMV
+18 LDMV

-39 GVRILVSVS
+39 GVRLLASVS
-48 IVVITLDFQNS
+48 IILATLNFQDG
-59 LTLPLWII
+59 LTLPLWSII
-67 IFWEVVAFSIPWVA
+67 LWEIIAFSIPWVA
-81 LLFNYKYYLS
+81 LLFNYKYYLF

-104 TSLFPEANKTFLISV
+104 TSLFPGAYNTFLISV

-136 TTVFITTGILYAV
+136 ITVFITTGIFYAV

-156 IMVTYYGLAYVMGF
+156 VMVTYYGFAYVMGF

-175 IVNHKQNEAIRKQN
+175 IVNHKQNESIRKQN

-205 EERNRLSNELHDT
+205 EERNRLSSELHDT

-293 NVSFRTFG
+293 NVSFRAYG
-301 EEYQLSRQAKI
+301 EEYELSRQAKI
-312 TFIRCLQESLTNA
+312 AFIRCLQESLTNA

-337 LQFEQQYTRLEVQ
+337 LQFEQQYTRLEIQ

-377 HLSVYT
+377 QLSVYT

-395 PRQTEIKNGLIRL
+395 PRQTEIKDGLIRL

-441 QAIDLCGRL
+441 EAIDLCGRL

-460 MQHMDGI
+460 MQHMDGV

-487 FQDTEQAVESLR
+487 FQDTEQALESLR

-543 KKETPQSKATAYELT
+543 QKETPQSTATAYELT

-597 KLGVSNKEEAV
+597 KLGVSNKEEPV

>member
-1 MYEGLIYN
+1 MF
-9 IGSKMVGYL
+9 
-18 GGGNNLLDMV
+18 DMV
-28 KYWFWYDWIML
+28 KYWFWCDWIML
-39 GVRILVSVS
+39 GIRLLVSVS
-48 IVVITLDFQNS
+48 TILATLNFQDG

-67 IFWEVVAFSIPWVA
+67 ILWEIIAFSIPWVA
-81 LLFNYKYYLS
+81 LLFNYKYYLF

-104 TSLFPEANKTFLISV
+104 TSLFPEAYNIFLISV
-119 FLIAANSKHL
+119 FLIAANSRHL

-136 TTVFITTGILYAV
+136 TTVFVITGIFYAV

-156 IMVTYYGLAYVMGF
+156 IMVTYYGFAYVMGF

-175 IVNHKQNEAIRKQN
+175 IINHKQNEVIRKQN

-205 EERNRLSNELHDT
+205 EERNRLSSELHDT

-228 GMETLRTEL
+228 GMETLRTDL
-237 ATEMGIQR
+237 ATEMGVQR

-267 DSPCQSP
+267 DPQCQSP

-293 NVSFRTFG
+293 DVSFRTFG

-312 TFIRCLQESLTNA
+312 AFIRCLQESLTNA

-350 DNGKGNVEWQEGFGM
+350 DNGRGNVEWQEGFGM
-365 NAMKER
+365 NTMKER

-377 HLSVYT
+377 QLSVYT

-395 PRQTEIKNGLIRL
+395 PRQTEIKDGLIRL

-413 QPFVRESLRTLLDRY
+413 QPFVRESLSTLLDRY
-428 EDLNVVGLAEDGN
+428 EDINVVGLAEDGD

-450 QPHVILMDLD
+450 QPHVVLMDLD
-460 MQHMDGI
+460 MQQMDGV

-487 FQDTEQAVESLR
+487 FQDTKQALDSLR

-521 IHKGGTL
+521 IHSGGTL
-528 IDQGMSHKIFEKFDE
+528 IDQGMSHKIFEQFDE
-543 KKETPQSKATAYELT
+543 QNETPQSKATAYELT

-572 RYTTIASRL
+572 RYNTIASRL

-586 TVRNYASTAYT
+586 TVRNYASSAYT
-597 KLGVSNKEEAV
+597 KLGVRNKEEAV

>member
-1 MYEGLIYN
+1 M
-9 IGSKMVGYL
+9 
-18 GGGNNLLDMV
+18 LDMV

-39 GVRILVSVS
+39 GVRLLASVS
-48 IVVITLDFQNS
+48 IILATLNFQDG
-59 LTLPLWII
+59 LTLPLWSII
-67 IFWEVVAFSIPWVA
+67 LWEIIAFSIPWVA
-81 LLFNYKYYLS
+81 LLFNYKYYLF

-104 TSLFPEANKTFLISV
+104 TSLFPGASNTFLISV

-136 TTVFITTGILYAV
+136 ITVFITTGIFYAV

-156 IMVTYYGLAYVMGF
+156 VMVTYYGFAYVMGF

-175 IVNHKQNEAIRKQN
+175 IVNHKQNESIRKQN

-205 EERNRLSNELHDT
+205 EERNRLSSELHDT

-293 NVSFRTFG
+293 NVSFRAYG
-301 EEYQLSRQAKI
+301 EEYELSRQAKI
-312 TFIRCLQESLTNA
+312 AFIRCLQESLTNA

-337 LQFEQQYTRLEVQ
+337 LQFEQQYTRLEIQ

-377 HLSVYT
+377 QLSVYT

-395 PRQTEIKNGLIRL
+395 PRQTEIKDGLIRL

-441 QAIDLCGRL
+441 EAIDLCGRL

-460 MQHMDGI
+460 MQHMDGV

-487 FQDTEQAVESLR
+487 FQDTEQALESLR

-543 KKETPQSKATAYELT
+543 QKETPESKAAAYELT